1 MMDRGLSQDS
11 RLERK
16 KRLKNQELPPTE
28 DFAEKGYQQHEPDET
43 HSGCCWRSTT
53 ADGWEPGDELEKWKT
68 HGASSGPVEHK
79 QGQVVTRDGDWGNA
93 EVVGKCSF
101 NSDFVSSR
109 RFLVKEYF
117 YQIDSTQ
124 SLQHNFILT
133 NHQEILVGKK
143 PCKGSPCGKAL
154 GNLSKLNECGKDTS
168 QSVYLSTHEI
178 INVGE
183 KFYACKERGDFFI

>member
-1 MMDRGLSQDS
+1 M
-11 RLERK
+11 
-16 KRLKNQELPPTE
+16 
-28 DFAEKGYQQHEPDET
+28 
-43 HSGCCWRSTT
+43 
-53 ADGWEPGDELEKWKT
+53 
-68 HGASSGPVEHK
+68 HGGSSGPVEHK

-101 NSDFVSSR
+101 NSEFVSSR

-117 YQIDSTQ
+117 HQIDSIQ
-124 SLQHNFILT
+124 SLHHNFILK

-154 GNLSKLNECGKDTS
+154 GKLSKLIEHGKYTN

-183 KFYACKERGDFFI
+183 KFYGCKESGDFFTYSSPLSQVMRTHTKEKPYECNKCGKAFKNLSTLS